1 MRLLT
6 VLLFGVFL
14 VATQVFLVL
23 KAMQDNLFERDVDP
37 VDAVMERQASISD
50 ELTPQERL
58 WLSKNH
64 TVRVGVDPD
73 FYPLEKFDAE
83 GRYTGIG
90 PDYLRILHKMTGLSF
105 RIAPP
110 SDWTNTIDMATSHK
124 VDMYIAAAE
133 TQHRSQYML
142 FTPSYIVLPGII
154 VTRQPTKGESV
165 TRGAATDETEPSIDG
180 LKDLA
185 GKRVAVVNRYSWHD
199 FLEELHPEITP
210 VPVKNTLE
218 GLQKVAFG
226 EVDAMIDYQFNIT
239 EKINNSGIRNLRA
252 AGSIDAPY
260 GHAFGIRKDWPELHS
275 IINKALSKI
284 TPEERRIIAQKWL
297 QPYEKKAFSK
307 QTIWM
312 MLFAAEVLFTVFAFV
327 LYWNFSLKRQVS
339 RRTAQLNQELA
350 KYDRAEK
357 ELRESRAMLEQ
368 SNVELEHRVNERT
381 RDLQAIN
388 AELQLAKEAADA
400 ATTAKSQFLANISHE
415 IRTPLHGIMA
425 FAELALLKEK
435 TPPHRYLRAILQ
447 SSRALLEIINDLLDV
462 SKIEAG
468 HLELEQAP
476 IMLDDVVHHVCTVA
490 LHNAHAGGIELGVDM
505 DPNMQIALIGDAGRL
520 QQIIMNLVT
529 NAVKFTGPG
538 GQICVTLKQG
548 HAEPLPSDT
557 CPEQRRVQIICF
569 VRDTGV
575 GIAPEFLG
583 QLFQPF
589 RQVDAST
596 TRRHGGTG
604 LGLCI
609 CRQLVEMM
617 HGEIWVESEPNVG
630 STFAFSIPLCT
641 QPDSGA
647 TAQLPP
653 PPAQPIHALV
663 LSASP
668 LQTEILCRHFS
679 ALGIDAL
686 TATNTEEA
694 VRKAQELPKKQPD
707 LLFLDR
713 KLSEPNTLYA
723 LRALRTAF
731 GRTIPAILMDEHAGE
746 QILSV
751 SNRDA
756 AQHDGQV
763 AILSLVTLRGL
774 HESIVSLNE
783 PCLVAY
789 SGRLHPQPSP
799 METPL
804 FHDVRILVAE
814 DNPTN
819 QEIMEALFEDTG
831 VQLTI
836 VSNGKQA
843 LDALRVGAQRGER
856 FDLVLMD
863 VQMPVMDGYEATR
876 IIRTMPELEG
886 LPIVAITAHAMHE
899 DKMRALS
906 AGIARYLSK
915 PLSRAALFGTLR
927 ALLPNKILP
936 RKPEQATHRSESAA
950 LSAPIVLNNTAL
962 PPCLDAGAI
971 ERLNVSPETYQKILR
986 GYVRNTSEALP
997 ALRKGL
1003 YLDPAMPEQA
1013 LCRPAWE
1020 WLIREAH
1027 NLKGASANVGAIAV
1041 QQDAHALELALKQ
1054 FVRQSGN
1061 AAVETAALAQTF
1073 SPLLGALEEA
1083 FATVQTSVLEALP
1096 ETPQPQEAPPQP
1108 VQAGT
1113 LDEDQ
1118 KAQLQHFKEMLALA
1132 DPERIAEALMPLTAF
1147 LPSALMEKLQQAI
1160 DFYDY
1165 DEALALLPPDTL

>member
-14 VATQVFLVL
+14 VATQIFLVL
-23 KAMQDNLFERDVDP
+23 KAMQDNLFERNVDP
-37 VDAVMERQASISD
+37 VDAIVERQTSILG
-50 ELTPQERL
+50 ELSPKERA
-58 WLSKNH
+58 WLDKHH
-64 TVRVGVDPD
+64 TVRVGIDPD
-73 FYPLEKFDAE
+73 FYPMERFDAE

-90 PDYLRILHKMTGLSF
+90 PDYLRILQKVTGLTF
-105 RIAPP
+105 HVAPP
-110 SDWTNTIDMATSHK
+110 ADWTDTTDMAENKK

-133 TQHRSQYML
+133 THHRAQYML

-154 VTRQPTKGESV
+154 VTRQPTPEHPD
-165 TRGAATDETEPSIDG
+165 AASANGTI
-180 LKDLA
+180 KDLA

-199 FLEELHPEITP
+199 FLEELHPEIHP
-210 VPVKNTLE
+210 VVVKNTLE

-226 EVDAMIDYQFNIT
+226 EADAMIDYQFNIT
-239 EKINNSGIRNLRA
+239 EKISNSGIRNLHV
-252 AGSIDAPY
+252 AGAVDAPY
-260 GHAFGIRKDWPELHS
+260 GHAFGIRRDWPELHG
-275 IINKALSKI
+275 IVNKALSRI
-284 TPEERRIIAQKWL
+284 APEERRIIAQKWL

-327 LYWNFSLKRQVS
+327 LYWNFSLKRQVA
-339 RRTAQLNQELA
+339 RRTAQLNQELV

-368 SNVELEHRVNERT
+368 SNLELERRVNERT
-381 RDLQAIN
+381 RDLQEIN

-476 IMLDDVVHHVCTVA
+476 FMLDDVVHHVCTVA
-490 LHNAHAGGIELGVDM
+490 LHNAQAGGIELVVDM
-505 DPNMQIALIGDAGRL
+505 DPSMQLALVGDAGRL

-538 GQICVTLKQG
+538 GQICVTLKQA
-548 HAEPLPSDT
+548 HAEPQPADL
-557 CPEQRRVQIICF
+557 PEQRRVQIICF

-575 GIAPEFLG
+575 GIAPEFLS

-617 HGEIWVESEPNVG
+617 RGEIWVESEPNVG
-630 STFAFSIPLCT
+630 STFAFSVPLLT
-641 QPDSGA
+641 QPNAGE
-647 TAQLPP
+647 TARLPEP
-653 PPAQPIHALV
+653 PDPPIHALI
-663 LSASP
+663 LSDSP
-668 LQTEILCRHFS
+668 LQTEILCRHFA
-679 ALGIDAL
+679 ALGIGIL
-686 TATNTEEA
+686 TAATTEEA
-694 VRKAQELPKKQPD
+694 VRQAQSLPRKEPD

-713 KLSEPNTLYA
+713 KLAEPNTLYA

-746 QILSV
+746 QILSD
-751 SNRDA
+751 SNREA

-774 HESIVSLNE
+774 HESIISLNQ

-789 SGRLHPQPSP
+789 SGRLHALPTP

-843 LDALRVGAQRGER
+843 LDALRVGAQRGEH

-876 IIRTMPELEG
+876 IIRTMPELDG

-927 ALLPNKILP
+927 ALLPNKIMP
-936 RKPEQATHRSESAA
+936 RQPEQAAPQERAAAPSAQPLA
-950 LSAPIVLNNTAL
+950 AL
-962 PPCLDAGAI
+962 PPCLDARAVA
-971 ERLNVSPETYQKILR
+971 RLNVSPETYQKIVR
-986 GYVRNTSEALP
+986 GYVRNTSEAIP

-1003 YLDPAMPEQA
+1003 YLDATDGEPA
-1013 LCRPAWE
+1013 LCRPSWE
-1020 WLIREAH
+1020 WIIREAH
-1027 NLKGASANVGAIAV
+1027 NLKGASANVGAVAV
-1041 QQDAHALELALKQ
+1041 QQDAHALEVAARRVFGEHGPVALQ
-1054 FVRQSGN
+1054 RGELESVF
-1061 AAVETAALAQTF
+1061 A
-1073 SPLLGALEEA
+1073 PLLNALEVA
-1083 FATVQTSVLEALP
+1083 FATVRASVLDFLP
-1096 ETPQPQEAPPQP
+1096 ETRTETGPDASLRPGLLDAAQ
-1108 VQAGT
+1108 QAQVRH
-1113 LDEDQ
+1113 LKD
-1118 KAQLQHFKEMLALA
+1118 MLALA
-1132 DPERIAEALMPLTAF
+1132 DPDRVAEALAPLSDF
-1147 LPSALMEKLQQAI
+1147 LAPALMEQLQSAV
-1160 DFYDY
+1160 DLYDY
-1165 DEALALLPPDTL
+1165 DEALALLDTPPDMPV

>member
-1 MRLLT
+1 
-6 VLLFGVFL
+6 
-14 VATQVFLVL
+14 
-23 KAMQDNLFERDVDP
+23 
-37 VDAVMERQASISD
+37 
-50 ELTPQERL
+50 
-58 WLSKNH
+58 
-64 TVRVGVDPD
+64 
-73 FYPLEKFDAE
+73 
-83 GRYTGIG
+83 
-90 PDYLRILHKMTGLSF
+90 
-105 RIAPP
+105 
-110 SDWTNTIDMATSHK
+110 
-124 VDMYIAAAE
+124 
-133 TQHRSQYML
+133 
-142 FTPSYIVLPGII
+142 
-154 VTRQPTKGESV
+154 
-165 TRGAATDETEPSIDG
+165 
-180 LKDLA
+180 
-185 GKRVAVVNRYSWHD
+185 
-199 FLEELHPEITP
+199 
-210 VPVKNTLE
+210 
-218 GLQKVAFG
+218 
-226 EVDAMIDYQFNIT
+226 
-239 EKINNSGIRNLRA
+239 
-252 AGSIDAPY
+252 
-260 GHAFGIRKDWPELHS
+260 
-275 IINKALSKI
+275 
-284 TPEERRIIAQKWL
+284 
-297 QPYEKKAFSK
+297 
-307 QTIWM
+307 
-312 MLFAAEVLFTVFAFV
+312 
-327 LYWNFSLKRQVS
+327 
-339 RRTAQLNQELA
+339 
-350 KYDRAEK
+350 
-357 ELRESRAMLEQ
+357 
-368 SNVELEHRVNERT
+368 
-381 RDLQAIN
+381 
-388 AELQLAKEAADA
+388 
-400 ATTAKSQFLANISHE
+400 
-415 IRTPLHGIMA
+415 
-425 FAELALLKEK
+425 
-435 TPPHRYLRAILQ
+435 
-447 SSRALLEIINDLLDV
+447 
-462 SKIEAG
+462 
-468 HLELEQAP
+468 
-476 IMLDDVVHHVCTVA
+476 MLDDVVHHVCTVA
-490 LHNAHAGGIELGVDM
+490 LHNAHAGGIELVVDM

-814 DNPTN
+814 DNPSPS
-819 QEIMEALFEDTG
+819 D
-831 VQLTI
+831 
-836 VSNGKQA
+836 
-843 LDALRVGAQRGER
+843 DA
-856 FDLVLMD
+856 
-863 VQMPVMDGYEATR
+863 
-876 IIRTMPELEG
+876 
-886 LPIVAITAHAMHE
+886 
-899 DKMRALS
+899 
-906 AGIARYLSK
+906 
-915 PLSRAALFGTLR
+915 
-927 ALLPNKILP
+927 
-936 RKPEQATHRSESAA
+936 
-950 LSAPIVLNNTAL
+950 
-962 PPCLDAGAI
+962 
-971 ERLNVSPETYQKILR
+971 
-986 GYVRNTSEALP
+986 
-997 ALRKGL
+997 
-1003 YLDPAMPEQA
+1003 
-1013 LCRPAWE
+1013 
-1020 WLIREAH
+1020 
-1027 NLKGASANVGAIAV
+1027 
-1041 QQDAHALELALKQ
+1041 
-1054 FVRQSGN
+1054 
-1061 AAVETAALAQTF
+1061 
-1073 SPLLGALEEA
+1073 
-1083 FATVQTSVLEALP
+1083 
-1096 ETPQPQEAPPQP
+1096 
-1108 VQAGT
+1108 
-1113 LDEDQ
+1113 
-1118 KAQLQHFKEMLALA
+1118 
-1132 DPERIAEALMPLTAF
+1132 
-1147 LPSALMEKLQQAI
+1147 
-1160 DFYDY
+1160 
-1165 DEALALLPPDTL
+1165 

>member
-1 MRLLT
+1 
-6 VLLFGVFL
+6 
-14 VATQVFLVL
+14 
-23 KAMQDNLFERDVDP
+23 
-37 VDAVMERQASISD
+37 
-50 ELTPQERL
+50 
-58 WLSKNH
+58 
-64 TVRVGVDPD
+64 
-73 FYPLEKFDAE
+73 
-83 GRYTGIG
+83 
-90 PDYLRILHKMTGLSF
+90 
-105 RIAPP
+105 
-110 SDWTNTIDMATSHK
+110 
-124 VDMYIAAAE
+124 
-133 TQHRSQYML
+133 
-142 FTPSYIVLPGII
+142 
-154 VTRQPTKGESV
+154 
-165 TRGAATDETEPSIDG
+165 
-180 LKDLA
+180 
-185 GKRVAVVNRYSWHD
+185 
-199 FLEELHPEITP
+199 
-210 VPVKNTLE
+210 
-218 GLQKVAFG
+218 
-226 EVDAMIDYQFNIT
+226 
-239 EKINNSGIRNLRA
+239 
-252 AGSIDAPY
+252 
-260 GHAFGIRKDWPELHS
+260 
-275 IINKALSKI
+275 
-284 TPEERRIIAQKWL
+284 
-297 QPYEKKAFSK
+297 
-307 QTIWM
+307 
-312 MLFAAEVLFTVFAFV
+312 
-327 LYWNFSLKRQVS
+327 
-339 RRTAQLNQELA
+339 
-350 KYDRAEK
+350 
-357 ELRESRAMLEQ
+357 
-368 SNVELEHRVNERT
+368 
-381 RDLQAIN
+381 
-388 AELQLAKEAADA
+388 
-400 ATTAKSQFLANISHE
+400 
-415 IRTPLHGIMA
+415 
-425 FAELALLKEK
+425 
-435 TPPHRYLRAILQ
+435 
-447 SSRALLEIINDLLDV
+447 

-476 IMLDDVVHHVCTVA
+476 FMLDDVVHHVCTVA
-490 LHNAHAGGIELGVDM
+490 LHNAHAGGIELVVDM

>member
-476 IMLDDVVHHVCTVA
+476 FMLDDVVHHVCTVA
-490 LHNAHAGGIELGVDM
+490 LHNAHAGGIELVVDM

-899 DKMRALS
+899 DKMRALPPGS
-906 AGIARYLSK
+906 
-915 PLSRAALFGTLR
+915 PGTF
-927 ALLPNKILP
+927 
-936 RKPEQATHRSESAA
+936 RSPSAA
-950 LSAPIVLNNTAL
+950 QPCSARCGRCSRTKSCRASPNRPRTDRNPRHFPPPSYSTTRPCPLASTPEPSNASTFRRRRTRKSCGAMCATPPKPC
-962 PPCLDAGAI
+962 PPCA
-971 ERLNVSPETYQKILR
+971 R
-986 GYVRNTSEALP
+986 GCTSIPPCPNRRCA
-997 ALRKGL
+997 ARRGNGSS
-1003 YLDPAMPEQA
+1003 A
-1013 LCRPAWE
+1013 RP
-1020 WLIREAH
+1020 
-1027 NLKGASANVGAIAV
+1027 
-1041 QQDAHALELALKQ
+1041 
-1054 FVRQSGN
+1054 
-1061 AAVETAALAQTF
+1061 TT
-1073 SPLLGALEEA
+1073 
-1083 FATVQTSVLEALP
+1083 
-1096 ETPQPQEAPPQP
+1096 
-1108 VQAGT
+1108 
-1113 LDEDQ
+1113 
-1118 KAQLQHFKEMLALA
+1118 
-1132 DPERIAEALMPLTAF
+1132 
-1147 LPSALMEKLQQAI
+1147 
-1160 DFYDY
+1160 
-1165 DEALALLPPDTL
+1165 

>member
-1 MRLLT
+1 M
-6 VLLFGVFL
+6 
-14 VATQVFLVL
+14 
-23 KAMQDNLFERDVDP
+23 
-37 VDAVMERQASISD
+37 
-50 ELTPQERL
+50 
-58 WLSKNH
+58 
-64 TVRVGVDPD
+64 
-73 FYPLEKFDAE
+73 
-83 GRYTGIG
+83 
-90 PDYLRILHKMTGLSF
+90 
-105 RIAPP
+105 
-110 SDWTNTIDMATSHK
+110 
-124 VDMYIAAAE
+124 
-133 TQHRSQYML
+133 
-142 FTPSYIVLPGII
+142 
-154 VTRQPTKGESV
+154 
-165 TRGAATDETEPSIDG
+165 
-180 LKDLA
+180 
-185 GKRVAVVNRYSWHD
+185 
-199 FLEELHPEITP
+199 
-210 VPVKNTLE
+210 
-218 GLQKVAFG
+218 
-226 EVDAMIDYQFNIT
+226 
-239 EKINNSGIRNLRA
+239 
-252 AGSIDAPY
+252 
-260 GHAFGIRKDWPELHS
+260 
-275 IINKALSKI
+275 
-284 TPEERRIIAQKWL
+284 
-297 QPYEKKAFSK
+297 
-307 QTIWM
+307 
-312 MLFAAEVLFTVFAFV
+312 
-327 LYWNFSLKRQVS
+327 
-339 RRTAQLNQELA
+339 
-350 KYDRAEK
+350 
-357 ELRESRAMLEQ
+357 
-368 SNVELEHRVNERT
+368 
-381 RDLQAIN
+381 
-388 AELQLAKEAADA
+388 
-400 ATTAKSQFLANISHE
+400 
-415 IRTPLHGIMA
+415 
-425 FAELALLKEK
+425 
-435 TPPHRYLRAILQ
+435 
-447 SSRALLEIINDLLDV
+447 
-462 SKIEAG
+462 
-468 HLELEQAP
+468 
-476 IMLDDVVHHVCTVA
+476 
-490 LHNAHAGGIELGVDM
+490 
-505 DPNMQIALIGDAGRL
+505 
-520 QQIIMNLVT
+520 
-529 NAVKFTGPG
+529 
-538 GQICVTLKQG
+538 
-548 HAEPLPSDT
+548 
-557 CPEQRRVQIICF
+557 
-569 VRDTGV
+569 
-575 GIAPEFLG
+575 
-583 QLFQPF
+583 
-589 RQVDAST
+589 
-596 TRRHGGTG
+596 
-604 LGLCI
+604 
-609 CRQLVEMM
+609 
-617 HGEIWVESEPNVG
+617 
-630 STFAFSIPLCT
+630 
-641 QPDSGA
+641 
-647 TAQLPP
+647 
-653 PPAQPIHALV
+653 
-663 LSASP
+663 
-668 LQTEILCRHFS
+668 
-679 ALGIDAL
+679 
-686 TATNTEEA
+686 
-694 VRKAQELPKKQPD
+694 
-707 LLFLDR
+707 
-713 KLSEPNTLYA
+713 
-723 LRALRTAF
+723 
-731 GRTIPAILMDEHAGE
+731 
-746 QILSV
+746 
-751 SNRDA
+751 
-756 AQHDGQV
+756 
-763 AILSLVTLRGL
+763 
-774 HESIVSLNE
+774 
-783 PCLVAY
+783 AY

-1113 LDEDQ
+1113 LNEDQ

>member
-1 MRLLT
+1 
-6 VLLFGVFL
+6 
-14 VATQVFLVL
+14 
-23 KAMQDNLFERDVDP
+23 
-37 VDAVMERQASISD
+37 
-50 ELTPQERL
+50 
-58 WLSKNH
+58 
-64 TVRVGVDPD
+64 
-73 FYPLEKFDAE
+73 
-83 GRYTGIG
+83 
-90 PDYLRILHKMTGLSF
+90 
-105 RIAPP
+105 
-110 SDWTNTIDMATSHK
+110 
-124 VDMYIAAAE
+124 
-133 TQHRSQYML
+133 
-142 FTPSYIVLPGII
+142 
-154 VTRQPTKGESV
+154 
-165 TRGAATDETEPSIDG
+165 
-180 LKDLA
+180 
-185 GKRVAVVNRYSWHD
+185 
-199 FLEELHPEITP
+199 
-210 VPVKNTLE
+210 
-218 GLQKVAFG
+218 
-226 EVDAMIDYQFNIT
+226 
-239 EKINNSGIRNLRA
+239 
-252 AGSIDAPY
+252 
-260 GHAFGIRKDWPELHS
+260 
-275 IINKALSKI
+275 
-284 TPEERRIIAQKWL
+284 
-297 QPYEKKAFSK
+297 
-307 QTIWM
+307 
-312 MLFAAEVLFTVFAFV
+312 
-327 LYWNFSLKRQVS
+327 
-339 RRTAQLNQELA
+339 
-350 KYDRAEK
+350 
-357 ELRESRAMLEQ
+357 
-368 SNVELEHRVNERT
+368 
-381 RDLQAIN
+381 
-388 AELQLAKEAADA
+388 
-400 ATTAKSQFLANISHE
+400 
-415 IRTPLHGIMA
+415 
-425 FAELALLKEK
+425 
-435 TPPHRYLRAILQ
+435 
-447 SSRALLEIINDLLDV
+447 
-462 SKIEAG
+462 
-468 HLELEQAP
+468 
-476 IMLDDVVHHVCTVA
+476 
-490 LHNAHAGGIELGVDM
+490 
-505 DPNMQIALIGDAGRL
+505 
-520 QQIIMNLVT
+520 
-529 NAVKFTGPG
+529 
-538 GQICVTLKQG
+538 
-548 HAEPLPSDT
+548 
-557 CPEQRRVQIICF
+557 
-569 VRDTGV
+569 
-575 GIAPEFLG
+575 
-583 QLFQPF
+583 
-589 RQVDAST
+589 
-596 TRRHGGTG
+596 
-604 LGLCI
+604 
-609 CRQLVEMM
+609 MM

-1027 NLKGASANVGAIAV
+1027 NLKGASANVRCRRRSRTPTLWSSRSSSSSGSRGTPPSKRRRWRRPSPRCSARWRRPAPPCR
-1041 QQDAHALELALKQ
+1041 HPYWKPSLK
-1054 FVRQSGN
+1054 RRSRRKPRPSPYRPERDEIKKRSCN
-1061 AAVETAALAQTF
+1061 ILRRCW
-1073 SPLLGALEEA
+1073 PLLI
-1083 FATVQTSVLEALP
+1083 
-1096 ETPQPQEAPPQP
+1096 
-1108 VQAGT
+1108 
-1113 LDEDQ
+1113 
-1118 KAQLQHFKEMLALA
+1118 
-1132 DPERIAEALMPLTAF
+1132 ERIAEALMPLTAF

>member
-1 MRLLT
+1 
-6 VLLFGVFL
+6 
-14 VATQVFLVL
+14 
-23 KAMQDNLFERDVDP
+23 
-37 VDAVMERQASISD
+37 
-50 ELTPQERL
+50 
-58 WLSKNH
+58 
-64 TVRVGVDPD
+64 
-73 FYPLEKFDAE
+73 
-83 GRYTGIG
+83 
-90 PDYLRILHKMTGLSF
+90 
-105 RIAPP
+105 
-110 SDWTNTIDMATSHK
+110 MATSHK

-476 IMLDDVVHHVCTVA
+476 FMLDDVVHHVCTVA
-490 LHNAHAGGIELGVDM
+490 LHNAHAGGIELVVDM

-617 HGEIWVESEPNVG
+617 RGEIWVESEPNVG

-694 VRKAQELPKKQPD
+694 VRKAQDLPKKQPD

-886 LPIVAITAHAMHE
+886 LPHRRDHGPRHARGQNAGAFRRDRPVPFEAPQPRSPVRHAAGAAPEQNPAAQARTGHAQIGIRGTFRPHRTQQHGPAPLPRRRSHRTPQRFTGDVPENPAGLCAQHLRSPARPAQGAVPRSRHARTGAVPPGVGMAHPRGPQPERRIRQRGGH
-899 DKMRALS
+899 R
-906 AGIARYLSK
+906 
-915 PLSRAALFGTLR
+915 RAAGRPCSGAR
-927 ALLPNKILP
+927 AQAVRQAIGERRRRNGGAGADLLPAARRAGGGL
-936 RKPEQATHRSESAA
+936 RHRADIRTGS
-950 LSAPIVLNNTAL
+950 
-962 PPCLDAGAI
+962 PP
-971 ERLNVSPETYQKILR
+971 
-986 GYVRNTSEALP
+986 
-997 ALRKGL
+997 
-1003 YLDPAMPEQA
+1003 
-1013 LCRPAWE
+1013 
-1020 WLIREAH
+1020 
-1027 NLKGASANVGAIAV
+1027 
-1041 QQDAHALELALKQ
+1041 
-1054 FVRQSGN
+1054 
-1061 AAVETAALAQTF
+1061 
-1073 SPLLGALEEA
+1073 
-1083 FATVQTSVLEALP
+1083 
-1096 ETPQPQEAPPQP
+1096 
-1108 VQAGT
+1108 
-1113 LDEDQ
+1113 
-1118 KAQLQHFKEMLALA
+1118 
-1132 DPERIAEALMPLTAF
+1132 
-1147 LPSALMEKLQQAI
+1147 
-1160 DFYDY
+1160 
-1165 DEALALLPPDTL
+1165 

>member
-199 FLEELHPEITP
+199 FLEELHLEITP

-415 IRTPLHGIMA
+415 IRTPLHASWRSPSSPCSRKRPRRTATSGPSSSLRGR
-425 FAELALLKEK
+425 FLK
-435 TPPHRYLRAILQ
+435 
-447 SSRALLEIINDLLDV
+447 SSTTCLDRV
-462 SKIEAG
+462 EIEAG
-468 HLELEQAP
+468 TLSLSRPRSCWH
-476 IMLDDVVHHVCTVA
+476 DVVHHVCTVA
-490 LHNAHAGGIELGVDM
+490 LHNAHAGGIELVVDM

-653 PPAQPIHALV
+653 PPASPSTHSS
-663 LSASP
+663 SAP
-668 LQTEILCRHFS
+668 RRLQTEILCRHFS

-1073 SPLLGALEEA
+1073 SRCSARWREA

-1113 LDEDQ
+1113 LNEDQ
-1118 KAQLQHFKEMLALA
+1118 KCAAATF
-1132 DPERIAEALMPLTAF
+1132 
-1147 LPSALMEKLQQAI
+1147 
-1160 DFYDY
+1160 
-1165 DEALALLPPDTL
+1165 

>member
-1 MRLLT
+1 MALFTMGDLHLSFAVNKPMDKFGGWENYVERISENWENT
-6 VLLFGVFL
+6 VSPEDTVVIPGDISW
-14 VATQVFLVL
+14 
-23 KAMQDNLFERDVDP
+23 AMNFREAL
-37 VDAVMERQASISD
+37 
-50 ELTPQERL
+50 
-58 WLSKNH
+58 
-64 TVRVGVDPD
+64 PD
-73 FYPLEKFDAE
+73 FDFIHKLK
-83 GRYTGIG
+83 GTKIISKGNH
-90 PDYLRILHKMTGLSF
+90 DYWWNTYAKM
-105 RIAPP
+105 
-110 SDWTNTIDMATSHK
+110 
-124 VDMYIAAAE
+124 
-133 TQHRSQYML
+133 
-142 FTPSYIVLPGII
+142 
-154 VTRQPTKGESV
+154 
-165 TRGAATDETEPSIDG
+165 
-180 LKDLA
+180 
-185 GKRVAVVNRYSWHD
+185 NR
-199 FLEELHPEITP
+199 FLEENGFDSIKILHNNHFAYDKYGICGTR
-210 VPVKNTLE
+210 
-218 GLQKVAFG
+218 GW
-226 EVDAMIDYQFNIT
+226 
-239 EKINNSGIRNLRA
+239 INDNSE
-252 AGSIDAPY
+252 P
-260 GHAFGIRKDWPELHS
+260 
-275 IINKALSKI
+275 
-284 TPEERRIIAQKWL
+284 
-297 QPYEKKAFSK
+297 
-307 QTIWM
+307 
-312 MLFAAEVLFTVFAFV
+312 
-327 LYWNFSLKRQVS
+327 
-339 RRTAQLNQELA
+339 
-350 KYDRAEK
+350 
-357 ELRESRAMLEQ
+357 
-368 SNVELEHRVNERT
+368 
-381 RDLQAIN
+381 
-388 AELQLAKEAADA
+388 ADA
-400 ATTAKSQFLANISHE
+400 KVLARE
-415 IRTPLHGIMA
+415 
-425 FAELALLKEK
+425 
-435 TPPHRYLRAILQ
+435 
-447 SSRALLEIINDLLDV
+447 
-462 SKIEAG
+462 
-468 HLELEQAP
+468 
-476 IMLDDVVHHVCTVA
+476 
-490 LHNAHAGGIELGVDM
+490 
-505 DPNMQIALIGDAGRL
+505 AGRL
-520 QQIIMNLVT
+520 ETSLCS
-529 NAVKFTGPG
+529 AEAAGP
-538 GQICVTLKQG
+538 
-548 HAEPLPSDT
+548 
-557 CPEQRRVQIICF
+557 
-569 VRDTGV
+569 
-575 GIAPEFLG
+575 
-583 QLFQPF
+583 
-589 RQVDAST
+589 
-596 TRRHGGTG
+596 
-604 LGLCI
+604 
-609 CRQLVEMM
+609 
-617 HGEIWVESEPNVG
+617 
-630 STFAFSIPLCT
+630 
-641 QPDSGA
+641 
-647 TAQLPP
+647 QLPP

>member
-23 KAMQDNLFERDVDP
+23 KAMQDNLFERNVDP
-37 VDAVMERQASISD
+37 VDAVMERQVSIFD
-50 ELTPQERL
+50 DLTPQERQ

-64 TVRVGVDPD
+64 TVRVGIDPD

-90 PDYLRILHKMTGLSF
+90 PDYLRILQRMTGLTF
-105 RIAPP
+105 HIAPP
-110 SDWTNTIDMATSHK
+110 SDWTNTIDMASSRK

-133 TQHRSQYML
+133 TRHRSQYML

-154 VTRQPTKGESV
+154 VTRQPSKGE
-165 TRGAATDETEPSIDG
+165 TGPSIDG
-180 LKDLA
+180 IKDLA

-199 FLEELHPEITP
+199 FLDEFHHEVTP

-275 IINKALSKI
+275 IVNKALSKI

-476 IMLDDVVHHVCTVA
+476 FMLDDVVHHVCTVA
-490 LHNAHAGGIELGVDM
+490 LHNAQAGGIELVVDM
-505 DPNMQIALIGDAGRL
+505 DPNMQLALVGDAGRL

-538 GQICVTLKQG
+538 GQICVTLKQA
-548 HAEPLPSDT
+548 HAEPQPSDV

-589 RQVDAST
+589 RQVDSST

-630 STFAFSIPLCT
+630 STFAFSVPLCT
-641 QPDSGA
+641 QPNA
-647 TAQLPP
+647 AAAQLPP

-668 LQTEILCRHFS
+668 LQTEILCRHFA
-679 ALGIDAL
+679 ALGIGTI
-686 TATNTEEA
+686 TAATTEEA
-694 VRKAQELPKKQPD
+694 VRKAQDLPGKQPD

-789 SGRLHPQPSP
+789 SGRLHSLPSP

-927 ALLPNKILP
+927 ALLPNKIMP
-936 RKPEQATHRSESAA
+936 RKPEQAPHGTEPAA
-950 LSAPIVLNNTAL
+950 AAPAINNPAL

-1003 YLDPAMPEQA
+1003 YLDPAVPEQS

-1041 QQDAHALELALKQ
+1041 QQDAHALELALKP
-1054 FVRQSGN
+1054 FVKQPGN
-1061 AAVETAALAQTF
+1061 AAVEMTALAQTF
-1073 SPLLGALEEA
+1073 SPLLDALEEA
-1083 FATVQTSVLEALP
+1083 FATVQASVLETLP
-1096 ETPQPQEAPPQP
+1096 ETPQPHGGQAQP

-1113 LDEDQ
+1113 LTEDQ
-1118 KAQLQHFKEMLALA
+1118 TAQLHHFKDMLALA
-1132 DPERIAEALMPLTAF
+1132 DPQRIAEALTPLTAF

>member
-1 MRLLT
+1 MESQT
-6 VLLFGVFL
+6 K
-14 VATQVFLVL
+14 QPKNNPSPDKILVL
-23 KAMQDNLFERDVDP
+23 GIGNLVLNDEGIGIHV
-37 VDAVMERQASISD
+37 VNALNEMEI
-50 ELTPQERL
+50 PQ
-58 WLSKNH
+58 
-64 TVRVGVDPD
+64 GVDVLD
-73 FYPLEKFDAE
+73 
-83 GRYTGIG
+83 GGTGG
-90 PDYLRILHKMTGLSF
+90 
-105 RIAPP
+105 
-110 SDWTNTIDMATSHK
+110 
-124 VDMYIAAAE
+124 
-133 TQHRSQYML
+133 
-142 FTPSYIVLPGII
+142 
-154 VTRQPTKGESV
+154 
-165 TRGAATDETEPSIDG
+165 
-180 LKDLA
+180 
-185 GKRVAVVNRYSWHD
+185 
-199 FLEELHPEITP
+199 
-210 VPVKNTLE
+210 
-218 GLQKVAFG
+218 
-226 EVDAMIDYQFNIT
+226 
-239 EKINNSGIRNLRA
+239 
-252 AGSIDAPY
+252 
-260 GHAFGIRKDWPELHS
+260 
-275 IINKALSKI
+275 
-284 TPEERRIIAQKWL
+284 
-297 QPYEKKAFSK
+297 
-307 QTIWM
+307 
-312 MLFAAEVLFTVFAFV
+312 
-327 LYWNFSLKRQVS
+327 
-339 RRTAQLNQELA
+339 
-350 KYDRAEK
+350 
-357 ELRESRAMLEQ
+357 
-368 SNVELEHRVNERT
+368 
-381 RDLQAIN
+381 
-388 AELQLAKEAADA
+388 
-400 ATTAKSQFLANISHE
+400 
-415 IRTPLHGIMA
+415 
-425 FAELALLKEK
+425 LALLE
-435 TPPHRYLRAILQ
+435 TLQ
-447 SSRALLEIINDLLDV
+447 SYRQLILVDAALDNNPVGTIRRLSPQYSKDYPPLLSAHEIGLKEMIDAMLLLGQAPRIELLAISVRNCHHLGMQLSPEARKAIPQVLQLILEIINDLLDV

-476 IMLDDVVHHVCTVA
+476 FMLDDVVHHVCTVA
-490 LHNAHAGGIELGVDM
+490 LHNAHAGGIELVVDM

-836 VSNGKQA
+836 VRPSTRSGSA
-843 LDALRVGAQRGER
+843 RSGA
-856 FDLVLMD
+856 
-863 VQMPVMDGYEATR
+863 
-876 IIRTMPELEG
+876 
-886 LPIVAITAHAMHE
+886 
-899 DKMRALS
+899 
-906 AGIARYLSK
+906 
-915 PLSRAALFGTLR
+915 
-927 ALLPNKILP
+927 N
-936 RKPEQATHRSESAA
+936 
-950 LSAPIVLNNTAL
+950 
-962 PPCLDAGAI
+962 
-971 ERLNVSPETYQKILR
+971 
-986 GYVRNTSEALP
+986 
-997 ALRKGL
+997 
-1003 YLDPAMPEQA
+1003 
-1013 LCRPAWE
+1013 
-1020 WLIREAH
+1020 
-1027 NLKGASANVGAIAV
+1027 ASI
-1041 QQDAHALELALKQ
+1041 
-1054 FVRQSGN
+1054 S
-1061 AAVETAALAQTF
+1061 
-1073 SPLLGALEEA
+1073 S
-1083 FATVQTSVLEALP
+1083 
-1096 ETPQPQEAPPQP
+1096 
-1108 VQAGT
+1108 
-1113 LDEDQ
+1113 
-1118 KAQLQHFKEMLALA
+1118 
-1132 DPERIAEALMPLTAF
+1132 
-1147 LPSALMEKLQQAI
+1147 
-1160 DFYDY
+1160 
-1165 DEALALLPPDTL
+1165 

>member
-23 KAMQDNLFERDVDP
+23 KAMQDNLFERNVDP
-37 VDAVMERQASISD
+37 VDAVVERLPSILD
-50 ELTPQERL
+50 ELTPQERV
-58 WLSKNH
+58 WLSKHH
-64 TVRVGVDPD
+64 TIRVGIDPD
-73 FYPLEKFDAE
+73 FYPMEMFDAE
-83 GRYTGIG
+83 GHYTGIG
-90 PDYLRILHKMTGLSF
+90 PDYLRVLKKMTGLTF
-105 RIAPP
+105 HVAQPA
-110 SDWTNTIDMATSHK
+110 DWTDTTAMATSK
-124 VDMYIAAAE
+124 RVDVYIAAAE
-133 TQHRSQYML
+133 TRHRAQYML

-154 VTRQPTKGESV
+154 VTRQGPKGDS
-165 TRGAATDETEPSIDG
+165 GAVPAIDT

-199 FLEELHPEITP
+199 FLEELHPEIMP
-210 VPVKNTLE
+210 VVVKNTLE

-239 EKINNSGIRNLRA
+239 EKISNSGIRNLRV
-252 AGSIDAPY
+252 AGVIDAPY
-260 GHAFGIRKDWPELHS
+260 GHAFGIRKDWPELHG
-275 IINKALSKI
+275 IINKALAKI
-284 TPEERRIIAQKWL
+284 TPEERRVIAQKWL

-339 RRTAQLNQELA
+339 RRTAQLNQELI

-368 SNVELEHRVNERT
+368 SNLELEHRVNERT
-381 RDLQAIN
+381 RDLQTIN

-476 IMLDDVVHHVCTVA
+476 FMLDDVVHHVCTVA
-490 LHNAHAGGIELGVDM
+490 LHNAQAGGIELVVDM
-505 DPNMQIALIGDAGRL
+505 EPTMQLALIGDAGRL

-538 GQICVTLKQG
+538 GQICVTLKQA
-548 HAEPLPSDT
+548 HAEPLPDA
-557 CPEQRRVQIICF
+557 PDQRRVQIICF

-575 GIAPEFLG
+575 GIAPEFLS

-630 STFAFSIPLCT
+630 STFAFSVPLNT
-641 QPDSGA
+641 QPDTGVA
-647 TAQLPP
+647 AHLPEP
-653 PPAQPIHALV
+653 PSDPIHALV

-668 LQTEILCRHFS
+668 LQTEVLCRHFA
-679 ALGIDAL
+679 ALGIAAV
-686 TATNTEEA
+686 TAATTEEA

-713 KLSEPNTLYA
+713 KLAEPNTLYA
-723 LRALRTAF
+723 LRVLRTAF

-746 QILSV
+746 QILSD

-789 SGRLHPQPSP
+789 SGRLHSLPSP

-843 LDALRVGAQRGER
+843 LDALRVGAQRGEH

-927 ALLPNKILP
+927 ALLPNKIMP
-936 RKPEQATHRSESAA
+936 RKPEQAVEATPVPAPVVHNSA
-950 LSAPIVLNNTAL
+950 AL
-962 PPCLDAGAI
+962 PPCLDASAV

-1003 YLDPAMPEQA
+1003 YLDPTVPEQS

-1027 NLKGASANVGAIAV
+1027 NLKGASANVGAVAV
-1041 QQDAHALELALKQ
+1041 QQDAHALELALRQ
-1054 FVRQSGN
+1054 FVKQSDN
-1061 AAVETAALAQTF
+1061 AAVEMNALTRTF
-1073 SPLLGALEEA
+1073 SPLLDALEEA
-1083 FATVQTSVLEALP
+1083 FATVQTSVLEILP
-1096 ETPQPQEAPPQP
+1096 DAQPERPQPDPIP
-1108 VQAGT
+1108 VTALT
-1113 LDEDQ
+1113 EDQ
-1118 KAQLQHFKEMLALA
+1118 KAQIQHLKDMLALA
-1132 DPERIAEALMPLTAF
+1132 DPERVAEALPPLTF
-1147 LPSALMEKLQQAI
+1147 LPSALLEKLQHAV

-1165 DEALALLPPDTL
+1165 DEASALLDALPDASL